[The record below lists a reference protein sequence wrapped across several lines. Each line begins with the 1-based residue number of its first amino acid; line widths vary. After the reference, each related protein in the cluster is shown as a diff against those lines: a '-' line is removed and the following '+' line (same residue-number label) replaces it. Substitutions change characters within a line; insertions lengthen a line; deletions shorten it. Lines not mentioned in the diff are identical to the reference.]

1 MCGFVSCSHSE
12 TIAVSVTWNVMRM
25 STTMHRH
32 HYQPVSST
40 MAERNAK
47 VSSEGPVGTYFSVLN
62 VSLEAAFLLLR
73 LVVSSLRYA
82 KHFSWKGSVL
92 WK

>member
-1 MCGFVSCSHSE
+1 
-12 TIAVSVTWNVMRM
+12 
-25 STTMHRH
+25 MHRH

-73 LVVSSLRYA
+73 LVVSSDMQSISLGRVVCY
-82 KHFSWKGSVL
+82 GNEYQL
-92 WK
+92 LP